1 MLSLVNVKAKYGWS
15 DKNFTSLLKVMHDM
29 LPEENTLSKSYYEA
43 KKILCSMGMEHQK
56 IRACSNDCILY
67 KNEFEEM
74 HKCPRCGVSQ
84 FKVQDDNECS
94 SDASMK
100 KGPPTKVLWYLSIIP
115 RFKCIF
121 ANGDDAKDLTWHAD
135 GRIYDGMLCHSDDS
149 SQWKKIN
156 HLYPDFKKEARNLR
170 LGLSTNRMNSFGS
183 LSTKHSS

>member
-1 MLSLVNVKAKYGWS
+1 M
-15 DKNFTSLLKVMHDM
+15 
-29 LPEENTLSKSYYEA
+29 SKSYYEA

-121 ANGDDAKDLTWHAD
+121 ANGDDAKDLTWHVN
-135 GRIYDGMLCHSDDS
+135 RRNCDGMLCHQADS
-149 SQWKKIN
+149 SQWKKIDI
-156 HLYPDFKKEARNLR
+156 LYPYFNKEAINLR
-170 LGLSTNRMNSFGS
+170 LELVTDGMNPYGS
-183 LSTKHSS
+183 LSTQHSS